1 MDLLSI
7 PLDNITYLNLEN
19 TNIERKSYPWGR
31 AYEVVRDHQTKLV
44 LPSVTTILKLIT
56 EPKFKHL
63 REKFGEQRWQQIL
76 DKASFRGTV
85 MHSMLEHFL
94 LEYADSRSVD
104 KSLEVAQKIAKEEEE
119 NSPEKLDL
127 IKKGRDLFW
136 NFYHEE
142 FWKDIKCV
150 LHNELFL
157 WTDFRGGW
165 AGATDF
171 IFEDFSGNHVIIDFK
186 SASSPK
192 DEDDILSYKC
202 QISAYMFAYAE
213 RYGVIPDRGE
223 IWISNEKGSEIQR
236 FTVTKD
242 EFKTYLRK
250 FLELLSQFR
259 EIHGI

>member
-1 MDLLSI
+1 
-7 PLDNITYLNLEN
+7 LEN
-19 TNIERKSYPWGR
+19 TNIYRKSYSWGR
-31 AYEVVRDHQTKLV
+31 AYEVTREHQEKLV
-44 LPSVTTILKLIT
+44 LPSVTTVLKLLT

-63 REKFGEQRWQQIL
+63 REKFGDEKWQQIL

-94 LEYADSRSVD
+94 LEYAESKSVD
-104 KSLEVAQKIAKEEEE
+104 KSLLVAQDIAKEEERK
-119 NSPEKLDL
+119 SPDKLDL
-127 IKKGRDLFW
+127 VARGRDLFW

-142 FWKDIKCV
+142 FWSEINRV

-171 IFEDFSGNHVIIDFK
+171 VFEDFDNNHVIIDFK

-213 RYGVIPDRGE
+213 RYGVIPQRGE
-223 IWISNEKGSEIQR
+223 IWISNEKNSSIQR
-236 FTVTKD
+236 FIVTSD
-242 EFKTYLRK
+242 EFKEYLRR
-250 FLELLSQFR
+250 FLDLLKQFR
-259 EIHGI
+259 EIHTI